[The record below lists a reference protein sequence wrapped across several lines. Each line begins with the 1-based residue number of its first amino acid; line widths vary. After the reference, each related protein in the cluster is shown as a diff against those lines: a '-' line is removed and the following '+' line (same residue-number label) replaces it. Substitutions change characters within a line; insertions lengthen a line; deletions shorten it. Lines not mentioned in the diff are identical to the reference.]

1 MEAHT
6 PNTKTSMAGDLGR
19 GALAGLVG
27 TAAMTVAQG
36 VEMRLSGRPP
46 SMVPGQV
53 ASKLLFLKPRKK
65 DLPKVS
71 IRMHWAHGIAQGTL
85 RAVVGRTTGLTGP
98 SAGAAHFGMMWTSD
112 AALYRMLG
120 ISPCRGAGRRE
131 SSCPTCSTRASTPWS
146 RTPPTSACGAPDCDR
161 RRGGPHLD
169 LDRAP
174 GRAI

>member
-6 PNTKTSMAGDLGR
+6 PATKTSMAGDLGR

-53 ASKLLFLKPRKK
+53 ASKLLFLKPKKK

-71 IRMHWAHGIAQGTL
+71 IRMHWAHGIAQGTM
-85 RAVVGRTTGLTGP
+85 RALVGRTTGLTGP
-98 SAGAAHFGMMWTSD
+98 SAGVAHFGMMWTSD

-120 ISPCRGAGRRE
+120 ISPVPWRWTAGE
-131 SSCPTCSTRASTPWS
+131 LLPDLFHKGLYAMV
-146 RTPPTSACGAPDCDR
+146 TSAAYERLRPP
-161 RRGGPHLD
+161 GGV
-169 LDRAP
+169 
-174 GRAI
+174 